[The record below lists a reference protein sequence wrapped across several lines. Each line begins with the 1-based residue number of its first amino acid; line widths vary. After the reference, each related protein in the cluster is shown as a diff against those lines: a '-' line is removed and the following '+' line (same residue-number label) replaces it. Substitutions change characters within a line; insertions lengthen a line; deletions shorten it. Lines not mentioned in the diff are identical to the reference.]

1 MPELEIYITSRD
13 GSVNRRM
20 FQYSDAQLIVPLN
33 DAREFRFSCPIYDIN
48 SLGQSNTHHFLP
60 LRRQVK
66 VFYNDRLVFHGPIVK
81 PIFNG
86 GENKVEVNCA
96 DPSFWLKRHA
106 IHDGDDA
113 LDPGGFG
120 VDSMGLVTLLFSGY
134 LTTAEAAAGY
144 AQLPITWG
152 PDVNDYASIRNIA
165 PHRGELIWDIWMDMV
180 EAFDGPD
187 FEFRPID
194 ANHDLNAI
202 YTPGDMVELRACQ
215 KVMPPDTSL
224 LQSDLTDSVQ
234 FHFNFGRTNLGN
246 FIYEPDANNL
256 INRFTAENSN
266 QTIIRVA
273 RYGDSIQQDGIVET
287 WEQASQGVDADG
299 LGEWAKGYV
308 TAYGEVPKTFTIEPT
323 WDMGLMGSAA
333 STPWRYPTGFQVGDR
348 IRGVTRQG
356 NLELDLT
363 GRITKVTLSQLNEAE
378 NVASQIEI
386 IPDTVE
392 VSGIVVDDT
401 PEP

>member
-1 MPELEIYITSRD
+1 MPEFEIYISSRD

-20 FQYSDAQLIVPLN
+20 FQYSDAQLTVPLN
-33 DAREFRFSCPIYDIN
+33 DSREFRFSCPIYDIN

-66 VFYNDRLVFHGPIVK
+66 VFYRDKLVFHGPIVK

-86 GENKVEVNCA
+86 AENRVEVNCS

-106 IHDGDDA
+106 IHTGDEA

-152 PDVNDYASIRNIA
+152 ADVNDYASIRNIQPA
-165 PHRGELIWDIWMDMV
+165 RGELIWDVWMDMV

-194 ANHDLNAI
+194 AAHDPNAI
-202 YTPGDMVELRACQ
+202 YTLGDMVELRACQ

-234 FHFNFGRTNLGN
+234 FHFNFARTNLGN

-256 INRFTAENSN
+256 INRFTAESSD
-266 QTIIRVA
+266 QRIIRVA

-287 WEQASQGVDADG
+287 WEQASEGVDADG

-308 TAYGEVPKTFTIEPT
+308 AAYGEIPKTFTIEPT
-323 WDMGLMGSAA
+323 WDMGQMGSAA

-363 GRITKVTLSQLNEAE
+363 GRITQVTLSQLNEAE
-378 NVASQIEI
+378 NVGSQLEV
-386 IPDTVE
+386 IPDVVD
-392 VSGIVVDDT
+392 VSNIVVDDT